1 MAQLSIGG
9 RSINDL
15 KTKKHYFLSRN
26 VLRLSF
32 EGSKL
37 SRRSSNHAGCSDFP
51 SLSLF
56 SHASRGT
63 KRAPASGDITALR
76 ALRTPVRR
84 GRAAPSP
91 PYGADSTPGGLAA
104 PQRALRTGTPR
115 NQKRFSS
122 DLVFVR
128 R

>member
-56 SHASRGT
+56 IRASRGT
-63 KRAPASGDITALR
+63 KSAPASGDITALR
-76 ALRTPVRR
+76 ALTTPVRR
-84 GRAAPSP
+84 GPAAPSP
-91 PYGADSTPGGLAA
+91 PYGRGLDPRGPSGPPPTAAPPATKRGLAMES
-104 PQRALRTGTPR
+104 LWLW
-115 NQKRFSS
+115 S
-122 DLVFVR
+122 
-128 R
+128 

>member
-56 SHASRGT
+56 SRAGRET
-63 KRAPASGDITALR
+63 KSAPASGEITALR
-76 ALRTPVRR
+76 ALTTPVRR

-91 PYGADSTPGGLAA
+91 PYGRGLDPRGPSSPPSALCALA
-104 PQRALRTGTPR
+104 PPATKNGFAGLWV
-115 NQKRFSS
+115 
-122 DLVFVR
+122 LI
-128 R
+128 